1 MYYLKQLFLLRNAMK
16 SEDVTIIG
24 AGPAGIAAAIQLKR
38 SGITPLLLEKEEIGG
53 LLRNANLV
61 ENYPGFP
68 SGISGLNLVNR
79 FSEQLNQASIRP
91 RFEEVIKLDFK
102 KGIFLVETRKKT
114 YPCRIVV
121 IASGT
126 KPREFTDFVIP
137 EQVKNKIFYEVYP
150 ILRARKKKIAIIGA
164 GDAAFDYALNLSQ
177 NNQVAILNSGQHI
190 RSLPLLPERA
200 QAVSSISYH
209 ENTRITRVSNDSQNG
224 ILLECKTP
232 GKTWKSRADY
242 LIFAIGREPQL
253 EFLSEGVKLKFK
265 ALVKKGV
272 LYLIGDVKNRNYRQ
286 TAIAAG
292 DGIMAAMKIC
302 RRLKEIRI

>member
-1 MYYLKQLFLLRNAMK
+1 MK

-38 SGITPLLLEKEEIGG
+38 YGITPLLLEKEEIGG

-68 SGISGLNLVNR
+68 SGITGSRLVKLFR
-79 FSEQLNQASIRP
+79 EQLQRVSILP
-91 RFEEVIKLDFK
+91 AFEEVKKLYFK
-102 KGIFLVETRKKT
+102 KKIFLVETRKKT
-114 YPCRIVV
+114 YPSRTVV

-126 KPREFTDFVIP
+126 KPRGFADFVIP
-137 EQVKNKIFYEVYP
+137 EEVKDKIFYEVYP
-150 ILRARKKKIAIIGA
+150 ILRARKKEIVIIGA

-177 NNQVAILNSGQHI
+177 NNEVTILNSGQHI
-190 RSLPLLPERA
+190 RSLPLLLERA

-209 ENTRITRVSNDSQNG
+209 KNTRITRVSNNSQNG
-224 ILLECKTP
+224 ILLECKTL
-232 GKTWKSRADY
+232 GNTWKSRADY

-253 EFLSEGVKLKFK
+253 DFLSEKAKRNFK

-286 TAIAAG
+286 TAIAVG

-302 RRLKEIRI
+302 RRLKGVCS

>member
-1 MYYLKQLFLLRNAMK
+1 MK

-38 SGITPLLLEKEEIGG
+38 SGITPLLLEKDEIGG

-61 ENYPGFP
+61 ENFPGFP
-68 SGISGLNLVNR
+68 AGVTGLNLVNLFR
-79 FSEQLNQASIRP
+79 EQLKNISIRP

-102 KGIFLVETRKKT
+102 KGIFLVETLEKT
-114 YPCRIVV
+114 YPSRIVV

-126 KPREFTDFVIP
+126 KPRGFADFVIP
-137 EQVKNKIFYEVYP
+137 EEVKDKIFYEVYP
-150 ILRARKKKIAIIGA
+150 ILRARKKEIVIIGA

-177 NNQVAILNSGQHI
+177 NNQVTILNSGQHI
-190 RSLPLLPERA
+190 RSLPLLLERA

-209 ENTRITRVSNDSQNG
+209 KNTRITRVSNNSQNG
-224 ILLECKTP
+224 ILLECKTL
-232 GKTWKSRADY
+232 GNTWKSRADY

-253 EFLSEGVKLKFK
+253 DFLSEKVKQNFK

-286 TAIAAG
+286 TAIAVG

-302 RRLKEIRI
+302 RRLKGVCS